1 MSIARTSHIAVLLA
15 NGKVLVSGGFAPPNS
30 ESLKDAEVY
39 DPATN
44 TWSPTGAMNARR
56 AAFAA
61 ARLSDG
67 RVLVAGGFAD
77 NLPLVS
83 AEIYDPATGVWTATG
98 AMAASRWA
106 HTLTRLLNGKVLV
119 VGGQSEGSSAEVYDL
134 STGTWAPTGS
144 TSAFYIFHA
153 ATRLPDGK
161 VLVSGGEINE
171 AGASA
176 EVYDPGTGAWTVTSP
191 PGAHPARHK
200 AVLLTNGK
208 VLAAGGSTAS
218 AELYIATQVIT
229 RQSGSAQ
236 DGWALESSENSN
248 QGGTVNA
255 TAATFLLGDDAARR
269 QYRAVL
275 SFNTAALPDNAVITR
290 VILKIRKH
298 SLIGTNPF
306 TTHGKI
312 AVDIRKGSFSNVAAL
327 QPTDFQ
333 AGSNK
338 PNVGA
343 FVNKP
348 RAGGWYLTNLTATA
362 FPFVHRAGLTQL
374 RLRFQLD
381 DDNDAVADLL
391 RFYSGNAPAASR
403 PVLVVE
409 YYVP

>member
-1 MSIARTSHIAVLLA
+1 
-15 NGKVLVSGGFAPPNS
+15 
-30 ESLKDAEVY
+30 
-39 DPATN
+39 
-44 TWSPTGAMNARR
+44 
-56 AAFAA
+56 
-61 ARLSDG
+61 
-67 RVLVAGGFAD
+67 
-77 NLPLVS
+77 
-83 AEIYDPATGVWTATG
+83 
-98 AMAASRWA
+98 MAASRWA

-119 VGGQSEGSSAEVYDL
+119 VGGQSEGSSAEVYDP

-171 AGASA
+171 AGPSA
-176 EVYDPGTGAWTVTSP
+176 EVYDPGTGAWTVTNS

-229 RQSGSAQ
+229 PQSGSAQ
-236 DGWALESSENSN
+236 DGWALETSELSN

-255 TAATFLLGDDAARR
+255 TAATFLLGDTDSKQ
-269 QYRAVL
+269 QYRAIL
-275 SFNTAALPDNAVITR
+275 SFNTASLPNNAVITR
-290 VILKIRKH
+290 VLLKIKRQGV
-298 SLIGTNPF
+298 IGTNPF

-312 AVDIRKGSFSNVAAL
+312 AVDIRMGAFSNSTAL

-333 AGSNK
+333 AAANK
-338 PNVGA
+338 PGVGA
-343 FVNKP
+343 FVNNP
-348 RAGGWYLTNLTATA
+348 QAGGWYVTSLSRAA
-362 FPFVHRAGLTQL
+362 FPFVHRGGLTQL
-374 RLRFQLD
+374 RLRFQVD

-403 PVLVVE
+403 PVLLIE